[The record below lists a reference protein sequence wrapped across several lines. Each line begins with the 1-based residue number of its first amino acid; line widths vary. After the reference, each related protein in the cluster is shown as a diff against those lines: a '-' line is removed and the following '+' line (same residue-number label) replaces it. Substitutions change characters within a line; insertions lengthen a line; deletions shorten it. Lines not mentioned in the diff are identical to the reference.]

1 MHRKEIIMSSLLVI
15 GILWTFTVAAR
26 LVIAKQESVKTRQA
40 VLIPARVERFSRRR
54 SL

>member
-1 MHRKEIIMSSLLVI
+1 MSILLVI
-15 GILWTFTVAAR
+15 GILWTFTVATR
-26 LVIAKQESVKTRQA
+26 LATAKRESPKTRLA